1 MTPEQG
7 IKTLR
12 RRLGGRGVSNQ
23 LQSHLIDALNEA
35 QEELES
41 GPVYPYFL
49 EAYSSGIVPATTF
62 NGFSAPADFIIEH
75 EERPVVWTS
84 DDGATVIALTKRLFQ
99 ELEQHRGAD
108 GTAPYFYALVG
119 GTDFYTFPYIQ
130 TGTYSLRYYA
140 HMALIDEDNLNTIN
154 KWWRFCPFLLI
165 AKAGFIYAA
174 NTLKDP
180 ELTQVF
186 QKQLADA
193 ELQLLAL
200 NTQQS
205 MAGFDASAQF
215 LQPDE

>member
-1 MTPEQG
+1 MTPQQG
-7 IKTLR
+7 ITTLR
-12 RRLGGRGVSNQ
+12 RRLGGRAPSTQ
-23 LQSHLIDALNEA
+23 LQSHLLDALNEA
-35 QEELES
+35 QEELEN
-41 GPVYPYFL
+41 GPVYPFFL
-49 EAYSSGIVPATTF
+49 ETYTSGIVPSTTF
-62 NGFSAPADFIIEH
+62 NGFSAPDGFIIEH

-84 DDGATVIALTKRLFQ
+84 DDGETVVALTKRLFQ
-99 ELEQHRGAD
+99 ELEQKRGAD
-108 GTAPYFYALVG
+108 GTMPVYYSLVG
-119 GTDFYTFPYIQ
+119 GTDFYTFPFIQ
-130 TGTYSLRYYA
+130 TGTYSLRSYN
-140 HMALIDEDNLNTIN
+140 HMELISEDNLGTTN

-186 QKQLADA
+186 QKQVQDA

-215 LQPDE
+215 LQEES